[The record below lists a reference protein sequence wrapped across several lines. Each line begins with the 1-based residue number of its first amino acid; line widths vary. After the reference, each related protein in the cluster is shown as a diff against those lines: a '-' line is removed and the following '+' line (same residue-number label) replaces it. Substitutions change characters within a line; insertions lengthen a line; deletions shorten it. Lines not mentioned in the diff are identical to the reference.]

1 MKRLVGFG
9 LIAVLVAASAGW
21 AVAAGG
27 GDIVYKVRHIGD
39 VTFSH
44 DNHIADRGYKCDDC
58 HPAIFPMEKRKDDK
72 KRKMSEMRSKKAC
85 GVCHNGK
92 NAFDVGSNCYI
103 CHKK

>member
-1 MKRLVGFG
+1 MKK
-9 LIAVLVAASAGW
+9 IVLGIFCIIFAASVTF
-21 AVAAGG
+21 AVVGG
-27 GDIVYKVRHIGD
+27 GDIVYKVKHTGD

-44 DNHIADRGYKCDDC
+44 DSHIAERGYKCEDC
-58 HPAIFPMEKRKDDK
+58 HPSIFAMKKETK
-72 KRKMSEMRSKKAC
+72 KRKMSDLRAKKAC

>member
-1 MKRLVGFG
+1 MKRIVGIG
-9 LIAVLVAASAGW
+9 LISVLITASVGW
-21 AVAAGG
+21 AALGG
-27 GDIVYKVRHIGD
+27 GDIVYKVRHVGD

-44 DNHIADRGYKCDDC
+44 DNHITDRGYKCDDC

-72 KRKMSEMRSKKAC
+72 KRKMSDMRSKKAC

>member
-1 MKRLVGFG
+1 MKKVLVSM
-9 LIAVLVAASAGW
+9 LLVLFLVSVAASAT
-21 AVAAGG
+21 VGG
-27 GDIVYKVRHIGD
+27 GDIIYKIKHTGD

-44 DNHIADRGYKCDDC
+44 DSHITERGYKCEDC
-58 HPAIFPMEKRKDDK
+58 HPSIFAMEKSTK
-72 KRKMSEMRSKKAC
+72 KRKMSDLRAKKAC